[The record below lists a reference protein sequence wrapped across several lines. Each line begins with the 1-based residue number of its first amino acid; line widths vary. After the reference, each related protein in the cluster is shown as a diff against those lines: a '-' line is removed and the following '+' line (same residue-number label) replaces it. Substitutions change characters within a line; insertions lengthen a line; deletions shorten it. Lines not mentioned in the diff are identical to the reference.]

1 MLFGLLPV
9 MKYVM
14 IRLLLDNKVK
24 RYNQSFMKKK
34 VSYLCFVFI
43 LLSFAGC
50 SGDDEHGKAT
60 HDAAKALIGKW
71 KLVEKG
77 GIKIPES
84 SIYLSFTTTGMVV
97 KDWKDPEPHTAEYSF
112 HLEND
117 WNYDEDN
124 QVYWGHIVLGYS
136 NSSLNP
142 YNCRINGDEM
152 MLLPSNKV
160 IFYND
165 PTEIYERVK

>member
-1 MLFGLLPV
+1 
-9 MKYVM
+9 MK
-14 IRLLLDNKVK
+14 RT
-24 RYNQSFMKKK
+24 
-34 VSYLCFVFI
+34 VSYFSFVFI
-43 LLSFAGC
+43 LLCLSGC
-50 SGDDEHGKAT
+50 SGDDEHDKAT

-77 GIKIPES
+77 GYRILES
-84 SIYLSFTTTGMVV
+84 ATYLSFTTTGMVV
-97 KDWKDPEPHTAEYSF
+97 NDWIDPEPHTAEYPF

-124 QVYWGHIVLGYS
+124 QVYWGHIVLG

-152 MLLPSNKV
+152 MLLPSEKV
-160 IFYND
+160 QSYKD

>member
-1 MLFGLLPV
+1 MKRILF
-9 MKYVM
+9 
-14 IRLLLDNKVK
+14 ITA
-24 RYNQSFMKKK
+24 
-34 VSYLCFVFI
+34 CF
-43 LLSFAGC
+43 LLSIVVAGC
-50 SGDDEHGKAT
+50 SRDDEHDKAT

-71 KLVEKG
+71 MLVEKG
-77 GIKIPES
+77 GNRILEGVT
-84 SIYLSFTTTGMVV
+84 YLSFTTTGMVV
-97 KDWKDPEPHTAEYSF
+97 NDWIDPEPHTAEYPF

-124 QVYWGHIVLGYS
+124 HVYWGHIVLG

-160 IFYND
+160 QFYND